1 MPVLPVR
8 SYSKR
13 HVEHQLH
20 SRQNGT
26 SGDGGGG
33 GGGGFSES
41 AVTIGVSIPSSM
53 AGIILTMSDRRNH
66 SPRHHSLRITILV
79 PSKMEASGQEST
91 LHPHEVL
98 EKEVADMATWREVL
112 GRAQPRSIV
121 YQHRQHRQQHQW
133 PWVGNGR

>member
-1 MPVLPVR
+1 MTVLPVR

-20 SRQNGT
+20 SRQNGP
-26 SGDGGGG
+26 SGGG
-33 GGGGFSES
+33 GGGGFSGS
-41 AVTIGVSIPSSM
+41 AVTIGVSIAQSM
-53 AGIILTMSDRRNH
+53 EDIILTMSDRRSH
-66 SPRHHSLRITILV
+66 SLRHHSLHITILL

-98 EKEVADMATWREVL
+98 EKEVADMAAWREIL

-121 YQHRQHRQQHQW
+121 YQHRLHRQQHQW
-133 PWVGNGR
+133 PWVGSGRGP